1 MEKEWTIMSIE
12 QLIYIFVGIVFW
24 IGLGFVFGFF
34 PIIMISIIGGAIF
47 GLYMKLTGRIQ

>member
-47 GLYMKLTGRIQ
+47 GLYMKLTGRI